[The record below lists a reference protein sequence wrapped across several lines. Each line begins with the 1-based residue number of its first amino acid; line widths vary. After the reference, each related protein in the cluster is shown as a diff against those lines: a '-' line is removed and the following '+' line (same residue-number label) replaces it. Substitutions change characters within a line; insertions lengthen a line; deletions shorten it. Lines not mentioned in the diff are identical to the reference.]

1 MMKVL
6 PMQNPRGRAIRSS
19 RAFSLLEMLIGMAML
34 SVIVL
39 ALFAMFN
46 QTQKALIANAGQTDV
61 MENGR
66 AVMDLLIRDLGRARP
81 SNIGTNLVFVPRSTN
96 VQERLSPAPNMMVL
110 RTAAGPSD
118 PQVRAAFLDGWRR
131 TTLFHDLFYLAEN
144 RPGQWTGAGLFVAPE
159 DPATPDDA
167 VGTLYRYEDP
177 WPVSLRG
184 ARGADQANVLYN
196 RFFNNATYRSSPTN
210 SSRLLDGVVF
220 FRATPFGPSGQAL
233 DPTSWPQTNAFPV
246 PKDVLIGPN
255 PSAGVPLNATLFRG
269 RAFPTSVELEIGVLP
284 PELVERYRVLPA
296 NPPGIRTRFLTNN
309 LANILVFRQRVAMP
323 VSSANQ

>member
-1 MMKVL
+1 MIPVL
-6 PMQNPRGRAIRSS
+6 PNLKSRGCAARS
-19 RAFSLLEMLIGMAML
+19 RRGFSLLEMLIGMAML

-46 QTQKALIANAGQTDV
+46 QTQKALIANSGQTDV

-96 VQERLSPAPNMMVL
+96 VQERLGPAPNLMVL

-131 TTLFHDLFYLAEN
+131 TTLFHDLFYMAEN

-159 DPATPDDA
+159 NPITPDDA

-184 ARGADQANVLYN
+184 ARGADQANLLYG
-196 RFFNNATYRSSPTN
+196 RFFNNAAYRQSPTN

-233 DPTSWPQTNAFPV
+233 DPTTWTQTNAFPV

-255 PSAGVPLNATLFRG
+255 PAAAFPLNGTLFRG
-269 RAFPTSVELEIGVLP
+269 RAFPTSIELEIGILP
-284 PELVERYRVLPA
+284 PELMERYRVLPV

-309 LANILVFRQRVAMP
+309 LANILVFRQRVPMP
-323 VSSANQ
+323 VSSATQ

>member
-1 MMKVL
+1 
-6 PMQNPRGRAIRSS
+6 MQSARARVTRSMRG
-19 RAFSLLEMLIGMAML
+19 FSLLEMLIGMAML

-96 VQERLSPAPNMMVL
+96 VQERLNPAPNLMVL
-110 RTAAGPSD
+110 RTAAGPADAS
-118 PQVRAAFLDGWRR
+118 VRSNFLDGWRR
-131 TTLFHDLFYLAEN
+131 TTLFHDLFYMAEN

-159 DPATPDDA
+159 NPATPDDA

-184 ARGADQANVLYN
+184 ARGADQANLLYT
-196 RFFNNATYRSSPTN
+196 RFFNNAAYRSSPTN

-220 FRATPFGPSGQAL
+220 FRATPFGTSGQAL
-233 DPTSWPQTNAFPV
+233 DPTAWSQTNAFPL
-246 PKDVLIGPN
+246 PMDVLIGPN
-255 PSAGVPLNATLFRG
+255 PSIGFPLNGTLFRG
-269 RAFPTSVELEIGVLP
+269 RAFPSSVELEIGVLP
-284 PELVERYRVLPA
+284 PELIERYRVLPV
-296 NPPGIRTRFLTNN
+296 NPSGIRTRFLTNN
-309 LANILVFRQRVAMP
+309 LANILVFRQRVTMP

>member
-1 MMKVL
+1 
-6 PMQNPRGRAIRSS
+6 MQNPRGRAIRSS

-233 DPTSWPQTNAFPV
+233 DPTTRLQINAFPV